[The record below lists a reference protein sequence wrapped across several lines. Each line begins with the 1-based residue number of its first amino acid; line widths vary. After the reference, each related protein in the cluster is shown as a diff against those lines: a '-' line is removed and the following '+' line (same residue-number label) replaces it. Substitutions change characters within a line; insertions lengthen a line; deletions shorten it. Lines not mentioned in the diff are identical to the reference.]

1 MPLLR
6 YRPQLLYPTLL
17 QTDLTTFD
25 LGRDR
30 RPVAVRLSVAL
41 LLASVLV
48 AGSASAQIN
57 TNGSFEDSDTG
68 AVDINTDT
76 PGWNLNIGGTAD
88 AAFEIVEGGA
98 QDGDK
103 ALKVTVN
110 AVGAD
115 AWNIEA
121 SSEPF
126 PAAQGATYQYSIWAR
141 AETAGAVAT
150 FSVGAPPT
158 TYTEYGASRELVLTT
173 EWQEITFSY
182 TPTVDTTEARGPV
195 HFSYAA
201 NPGNTIYID
210 NLSITDPNAGTVAVV
225 VEAEDGDLGSE
236 LAEAT
241 EDDVTYIEA
250 TTDISDTTGETGFPR
265 ADRAASYEVTF
276 DAPGWYD
283 LYARIYVGS
292 GAFNDDSFFSADS
305 FQVVDPDVADGWN
318 VVNGLAG
325 AGYSDPEEYVTGNG
339 AQGAE
344 VWKWVNLTEATPD
357 VSPLDSFY
365 VAPGELTQ
373 TFQIGAREDGLR
385 IDQFAFGRSDLL
397 FTVTALDD
405 GEPGVTEIPGDPVVL
420 PEQPLAAGLDKFI
433 GNIYSG
439 NQLENFEFYWNYVIA
454 ENAGKWGSVEGT
466 RDVFTW
472 GGLDASYELAQDNG
486 LGYNFHVLTWGAQQ
500 PGWIS
505 DLEPAEQRE
514 EIREW
519 MEAVNER
526 YPDMDVVQVSNEV
539 LRTHNPPDGQNGR
552 ADYKDA
558 FGGDGATGYDWV
570 LEIFR
575 MARDVFG
582 DDKRLMLNDYGI
594 LGSTQAAIEY
604 RGIIEDLQ
612 AEGLIDVIG
621 VQGHAFSTRSGAPIT
636 QVLDYLAAT
645 GLPIQV
651 TEFDVDGNPNNSS
664 FVTDAQSDANQLRD
678 MQRIFPLLWEH
689 PAVEGVTFWGWRPGL
704 WRNDEEAFLVRSNGE
719 QRPALNWLQNEYLP
733 QFVVASEPDLDGAVQ
748 LLSTAPNP
756 FSGSTRITYE
766 LTEAADVNLAVYDFL
781 GRHVATLVDRPE
793 SAGAH
798 TAVFEA
804 QGLASGTYLVRLRA
818 GDSLTAIPVVVSR

>member
-1 MPLLR
+1 M
-6 YRPQLLYPTLL
+6 L
-17 QTDLTTFD
+17 QTVLTTFD
-25 LGRDR
+25 SWGAR
-30 RPVAVRLSVAL
+30 RPAALRLSVAL
-41 LLASVLV
+41 LLASVFAV
-48 AGSASAQIN
+48 GSASAQVN

-68 AVDINTDT
+68 AVDINADT
-76 PGWNLNIGGTAD
+76 PGWNLNVGGDAD

-110 AVGAD
+110 AIGAD

-126 PAAQGATYQYSIWAR
+126 PATRGATYRYSIWAR

-158 TYTEYGASRELVLTT
+158 TYTEYGASRELALTT

-210 NLSITDPNAGTVAVV
+210 NLSIVDPNAGAVAVV
-225 VEAEDGDLGSE
+225 FEAESGEIGNE
-236 LAEAT
+236 LATAT
-241 EDDVTYIEA
+241 DDASGVTYIE
-250 TTDISDTTGETGFPR
+250 TTTEYNETTGATDYPGANR
-265 ADRAASYEVTF
+265 TVTYEVTF
-276 DAPGWYD
+276 AAPGWYD
-283 LYARIYVGS
+283 FYANVYVGP
-292 GAFNDDSFFSADS
+292 GGFDDDSFFYADTLDTLL
-305 FQVVDPDVADGWN
+305 DPGVAEGWFRA
-318 VVNGLAG
+318 NGLAT
-325 AGYSDPEEYVTGNG
+325 AGYTEADEYVTALG
-339 AQGAE
+339 AAGTE
-344 VWKWVNLTEATPD
+344 VWKWVNLSDAPGD
-357 VSPLDSFY
+357 IAPLDSFY
-365 VAPGELTQ
+365 VAPDNLTLS
-373 TFQIGAREDGLR
+373 FQIGARENGLR
-385 IDQFAFGRSDLL
+385 IDRFAFGRSDLIYS
-397 FTVTALDD
+397 VGNLDN
-405 GEPGVTEIPGDPVVL
+405 GEPGVTEVAGDPIEF
-420 PEQPLAAGLDKFI
+420 PEKPLAEDLDKFI

-439 NQLENFEFYWNYVIA
+439 NQIENFELYWNYVIA

-466 RDVFTW
+466 RDEFNWT
-472 GGLDASYELAQDNG
+472 GLDASYELAQDNG

-539 LRTHNPPDGQNGR
+539 LRTHNPPDGQAGR

-558 FGGDGATGYDWV
+558 FGGDGTTGYDWV
-570 LEIFR
+570 IEVFR
-575 MARDVFG
+575 MAREVFG

-636 QVLDYLAAT
+636 QVLDYLGAT

-651 TEFDVDGNPNNSS
+651 TEFDVDGNPNDSD
-664 FVTDAQSDANQLRD
+664 FVTEAQSDANQLRD

-704 WRNDEEAFLVRSNGE
+704 WRNDQEAYLVRSNG
-719 QRPALNWLQNEYLP
+719 QPRPALQWLQNEYLP
-733 QFVVASEPDLDGAVQ
+733 QFVVANETDLDGAVQ

-756 FSGSTRITYE
+756 FSGSTRVSYE
-766 LTEAADVNLAVYDFL
+766 LREATDVTLAVYDLL
-781 GRHVATLVDRPE
+781 GRRVAVLADGPVV
-793 SAGAH
+793 AGTH
-798 TAVFEA
+798 TATFEA
-804 QGLASGTYLVRLRA
+804 RGLASGTYLVRLQA
-818 GDSLTAIPVVVSR
+818 GDAVASIPVVIAR